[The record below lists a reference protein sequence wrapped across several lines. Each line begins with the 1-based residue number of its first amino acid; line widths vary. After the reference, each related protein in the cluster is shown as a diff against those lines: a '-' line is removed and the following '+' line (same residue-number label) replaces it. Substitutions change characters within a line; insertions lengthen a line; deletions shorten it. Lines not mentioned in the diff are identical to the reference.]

1 MPQPI
6 SLSLQLN
13 SPCQENWNNMEPTEQ
28 GQFCNSCQ
36 KAVVDFTGLTDQQIL
51 QYFLNNP
58 IPVCGR
64 MLTTQKDRLY
74 YNSTPKTN
82 RYLSPVAASLLTLAA
97 ISSEAAPPAPL
108 KANIT
113 QAQLPAVTATPLLTD
128 SIIISGTVKNKQ
140 GVPIENVEIVF
151 EQLKT
156 LSDKDGN
163 FKFTLPASFNKTA
176 VIQFSYPGFD
186 KEVRSYHPV
195 MGSTSYEIIL
205 QEPYFPTQ
213 SIMGAIVPAF
223 HLPSPFSSLYFQ
235 PSDKLDSK
243 TEAFLRDL
251 SMFIKNH
258 FNEKFVIRP
267 YYKSSK
273 QKAAKISVAIQNF
286 LVDKEGILED
296 RIRLAEPQLRKENS
310 TEVIIEF
317 AQDDE

>member
-1 MPQPI
+1 
-6 SLSLQLN
+6 
-13 SPCQENWNNMEPTEQ
+13 
-28 GQFCNSCQ
+28 
-36 KAVVDFTGLTDQQIL
+36 
-51 QYFLNNP
+51 
-58 IPVCGR
+58 
-64 MLTTQKDRLY
+64 
-74 YNSTPKTN
+74 
-82 RYLSPVAASLLTLAA
+82 
-97 ISSEAAPPAPL
+97 
-108 KANIT
+108 
-113 QAQLPAVTATPLLTD
+113 
-128 SIIISGTVKNKQ
+128 
-140 GVPIENVEIVF
+140 
-151 EQLKT
+151 
-156 LSDKDGN
+156 
-163 FKFTLPASFNKTA
+163 
-176 VIQFSYPGFD
+176 
-186 KEVRSYHPV
+186 
-195 MGSTSYEIIL
+195 
-205 QEPYFPTQ
+205 
-213 SIMGAIVPAF
+213 MGAIVPAF